1 MPAPFLMARSM
12 DSLETLSFRAFSM
25 AAKSRGLPSGSGP
38 PSFAAT
44 AISFTSLLVAADFF
58 LALTSRLARSHWRP
72 ISDENGRKELSE
84 DQQLRQP
91 PPRVQLLYQVGIIR
105 SG

>member
-1 MPAPFLMARSM
+1 MTSR
-12 DSLETLSFRAFSM
+12 ETLSLRAFSM
-25 AAKSRGLPSGSGP
+25 AAKRRALPSGSGP

-72 ISDENGRKELSE
+72 ICGENGGKELSE
-84 DQQLRQP
+84 NGQLRQAP
-91 PPRVQLLYQVGIIR
+91 GRAQLLCQDGLDLSGR
-105 SG
+105 SSSRAARH